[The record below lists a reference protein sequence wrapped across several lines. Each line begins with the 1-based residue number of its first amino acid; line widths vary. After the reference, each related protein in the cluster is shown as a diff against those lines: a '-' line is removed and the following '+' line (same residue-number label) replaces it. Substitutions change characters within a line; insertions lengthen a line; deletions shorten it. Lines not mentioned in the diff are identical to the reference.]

1 MLRGL
6 LFATLCLVQCALPGP
21 SPRRA
26 SAAELVVWHDK
37 GDDGIRMFEEIAAEY
52 RRGHPDVQVR
62 SLSFPT
68 DQWFSRT
75 IAGLNTNSAPD
86 LLFNDYVR
94 IARIQLTT
102 RKLSDLRAALDQVP
116 QEDRQFLGPTDLRA
130 STYNGAVVMLP
141 VQRVLIGW
149 GVRRSW
155 LDAAGEAPP
164 RSWDDVLRVA
174 RAFQAR
180 PAGGAG
186 GAQGSNGGETFGMAL
201 QAGDADSLINMIEAF
216 MAGAGLENPT
226 VDDAGTLMIDR
237 PEHARV
243 LVEYL
248 KVFTQYK
255 LVSPDTVNH
264 GFIEMYQMI
273 EGGRAG
279 MFRAGNWNV
288 TKWDREALR
297 GDYLVGGWPSFGP
310 GAPASAPA
318 PASGADDRP
327 LILSS
332 MRGIAVPANAPNR
345 EAATEFARFMLTR
358 GAQAASLR
366 NMGGAIRA
374 DLPTEGLTEH
384 ARAFAGSRRP
394 VVAVNFPETTLPWYP
409 RFKAAYFKQ
418 LVAALNDPPK
428 DWDAWVAATA
438 RELRAEIARL
448 KR

>member
-1 MLRGL
+1 MLRR
-6 LFATLCLVQCALPGP
+6 LFAILCLVGCALPWPPQG
-21 SPRRA
+21 A

-52 RRGHPDVQVR
+52 RRAHPDVQVR

-68 DQWFSRT
+68 DQWFART
-75 IAGLNTNSAPD
+75 IAGLNTGSAPD

-102 RKLSDLRAALDQVP
+102 RKLTDLRAAFDRLP
-116 QEDRQFLGPTDLRA
+116 QEDRQPLGPTDLRT
-130 STYNGAVVMLP
+130 STYNGAMVMLP

-155 LDAAGEAPP
+155 LEAAREAPP

-216 MAGAGLENPT
+216 MAGTGLENPT
-226 VDDAGTLMIDR
+226 VDDAGTLMIDK

-297 GDYLVGGWPSFGP
+297 GDYLVGGWPLFGGP
-310 GAPASAPA
+310 AAAPATNG
-318 PASGADDRP
+318 SGEDDRP

-332 MRGIAVPANAPNR
+332 MRGIAVPTNAPNR
-345 EAATEFARFMLTR
+345 EAATEFARFMLSR

-384 ARAFAGSRRP
+384 LRAFAESRRP
-394 VVAVNFPETTLPWYP
+394 IVAVNFPETTLPWYP
-409 RFKAAYFKQ
+409 RFKAAYFKL
-418 LVAALNDPPK
+418 LVAALNGPPK

-438 RELRAEIARL
+438 RELRAEIVRL

>member
-1 MLRGL
+1 MLRGI
-6 LFATLCLVQCALPGP
+6 LFAALCLAQCVMLQCLTL
-21 SPRRA
+21 RA
-26 SAAELVVWHDK
+26 AVAAELVVWHDK

-52 RRGHPDVQVR
+52 RRTHPDVQVR

-68 DQWFSRT
+68 DQWFART

-102 RKLSDLRAALDQVP
+102 RKLTDLRAALDAVP
-116 QEDRQFLGPTDLRA
+116 QADRQSLGPTDLRA
-130 STYNGAVVMLP
+130 SSYNGALVMLP

-149 GVRRSW
+149 GVRQSW
-155 LDAAGEAPP
+155 LDAVGEKPP
-164 RSWDDVLRVA
+164 QTWDDVLRVA

-180 PAGGAG
+180 PAGGAA
-186 GAQGSNGGETFGMAL
+186 GAGQGETFGMAL
-201 QAGDADSLINMIEAF
+201 QAGDADSLIGMIEAF
-216 MAGAGLENPT
+216 MVGTGLENPT

-237 PEHARV
+237 PDHARV

-248 KVFTQYK
+248 KVFTTYK

-297 GDYLVGGWPSFGP
+297 GDYLVGGWPSFG
-310 GAPASAPA
+310 APAAASAG
-318 PASGADDRP
+318 GAADSRP

-358 GAQAASLR
+358 EAQASSLR
-366 NMGGAIRA
+366 NMGGAVRG

-384 ARAFAGSRRP
+384 ARAFAESRRP
-394 VVAVNFPETTLPWYP
+394 IVAVNFPETTLPWYP
-409 RFKAAYFKQ
+409 RFKAAYFKL

-438 RELRAEIARL
+438 RDLRAEIARL